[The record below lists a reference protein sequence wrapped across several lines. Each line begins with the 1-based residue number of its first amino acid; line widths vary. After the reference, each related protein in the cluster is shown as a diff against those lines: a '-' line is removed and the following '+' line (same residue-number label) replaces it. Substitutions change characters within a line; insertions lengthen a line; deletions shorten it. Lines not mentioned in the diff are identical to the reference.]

1 MSNSTEQKIID
12 NTIKLIGQEGYQKIS
27 LRKLTKQSNVTT
39 GAFYKHFKDKNELFY
54 RVSLILSQK
63 IVDYLQVES
72 KENPLK
78 QLLKI
83 AQGFCK
89 LFKTNPQQMDFLFFN
104 PTVIKVYQQDSHD
117 FSFLTLVRNL
127 AVQVNPGQLTDED
140 FFNQI
145 WAFIQGYAL
154 LIKKRVTDYDPKL
167 VETTL
172 LALTGGAK

>member
-1 MSNSTEQKIID
+1 MSNNTEQKIID
-12 NTIKLIGQEGYQKIS
+12 NAIRLIDREGYQNIS
-27 LRKLTKQSNVTT
+27 LRKLAKQSDVTT

-63 IVDYLQVES
+63 VVEYLHVKTMDQ
-72 KENPLK
+72 PFD

-83 AQGFCK
+83 AQGFCE
-89 LFKTNPQQMDFLFFN
+89 LFKTKPRQMDFLFFN
-104 PTVIKVYQQDSHD
+104 PTVIKGYQHDSHD

-127 AVQVNPGQLTDED
+127 TAQVNPGQLTDED

-145 WAFIQGYAL
+145 WAFIQGYAY
-154 LIKKRVTDYDPKL
+154 LIKNRVTDYDPKL

-172 LALTGGAK
+172 FALTGGIK